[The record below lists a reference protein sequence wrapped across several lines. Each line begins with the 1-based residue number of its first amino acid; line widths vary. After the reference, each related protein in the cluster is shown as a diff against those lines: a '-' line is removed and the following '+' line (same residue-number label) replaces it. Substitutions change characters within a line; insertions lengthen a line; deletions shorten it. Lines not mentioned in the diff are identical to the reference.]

1 MGIPQGFLNHSTES
15 PDMKNLQSAKL
26 RRKIRSRS
34 AWTYRHQTQ
43 VEALESRTM
52 LSTAAVAA
60 SYAQIPMSFEANA
73 GQTAAQVQYLA
84 RGAGYTVFLTPDEAV
99 VSLEPTNAQGSS
111 GAVVQMQW
119 VGANGA
125 SPLVA
130 EDQLTSTSNYL
141 IGNDP
146 SDWHTTVPNF
156 GQVDE
161 QGVYPGVNLTYHG
174 NQQQLE
180 YEFTIEPG
188 TSPAVIRLAITG
200 AESIAL
206 DAQGDLVLQTVA
218 GDLEEPAPVLYQEI
232 DGARQ
237 AVSGNYVLE
246 PDGQVGFAVGAYDAS
261 QPLVIDPTLA
271 YSSFLGG
278 DGNDQGNAIAV
289 DSAGNVYVTGFT
301 TSDNFPEVGGIPGN
315 LGNQNVFVSKLN
327 AAGTALIYST
337 YIGGEGNSQANGI
350 AVNSAGNAYITGSTD
365 PVEFPTTAGAFMPSS
380 DAENT
385 GFVAELSAD
394 GSALIYSTYLGG
406 TGDDEGTGI
415 AQGNGIA
422 VDSAG
427 NAYVVGTTDSVEFP
441 TTAGAFQTTHGDDD
455 GEDDAFVT
463 KLNAEGSGLIYST
476 YLGGDGN
483 DEGNAIAIDAS
494 GDAFITGSAS
504 SDDFPTTAGAFQTT
518 LQGETNAFVT
528 KLSADG
534 SALIYST
541 YIGGDGDDAGNGIA
555 VNAAGDAYITGTSGS
570 DQFPTTANAFQQTLV
585 MKLSSDYVFVTE
597 LNAAGTALIYST
609 YLAGSYADLGYGIAV
624 DSAGDAWV
632 TGIDGS
638 GDFPTTADAVQP
650 AFIDDSDAFVSELN
664 PDGTALE
671 YSTYLG
677 GTYGDDGD
685 SFDSGQAI
693 AVDSAGNVYV
703 TGLAGS
709 GSFPFQNALQSTFG
723 GGEED
728 AFITKFATGQ
738 VTSFADST
746 TLRSSASSSTIGQMV
761 TFTATVTPGSGSTG
775 TPTGTVTFEEGTTV
789 LGTASLSADG
799 TANFAISTLA
809 LGSDTITAV
818 YSGDTTFA
826 ASSGNTSEAVNQAG
840 TTTTLSASPN
850 STTAGQVVTLTATV
864 APGAGST
871 STPTGIVT
879 FEEGTTVLGTAPVGA
894 DGKAIF
900 TVANLAVGTHT
911 ITAAYGGSADFVAGS
926 GELTLTVAAPAVSSG
941 PTIKSVKRF
950 GFHRMPTVLVL
961 TFDEALD
968 SVTAE
973 NGKNYDIID
982 PNGHRDPIRRA
993 VYDAA
998 TLTVTLNLKE
1008 RISIHHPYQLIVNGA
1023 GPGAVSN
1030 MLGQP
1035 LDSVDAGQSGSSDH
1049 VVLTWRQLVLGD
1061 VSKAFRIRYGLVP
1074 KGPRV
1079 KIPSGAS

>member
-34 AWTYRHQTQ
+34 ARTYRHQTQ
-43 VEALESRTM
+43 VEALESRAM

-60 SYAQIPMSFEANA
+60 SYAQIPMSFEGNA

-99 VSLEPTNAQGSS
+99 VRLESTNAQGSS

-130 EDQLTSTSNYL
+130 QDQLTSTSSYL

-146 SDWHTTVPNF
+146 SDWHTNVPNF

-161 QGVYPGVNLTYHG
+161 QGIYPGVNLTYHG

-188 TSPAVIRLAITG
+188 TSPGVIRLAITG

-206 DAQGDLVLQTVA
+206 DAQGDLVLHTVA

-232 DGARQ
+232 DGVRQ
-237 AVSGNYVLE
+237 AVSGHYVLE
-246 PDGQVGFAVGAYDAS
+246 PDGQVGFAVGAYDAT

-289 DSAGNVYVTGFT
+289 DSAGNVYVTGLT
-301 TSDNFPEVGGIPGN
+301 TSDNFPEVGGISGN
-315 LGNQNVFVSKLN
+315 LGTQNVFVSKLN

-337 YIGGEGNSQANGI
+337 YIGGDGNSQANGI

-380 DAENT
+380 DAEST

-441 TTAGAFQTTHGDDD
+441 TTAGVFQTTHGDDD

-504 SDDFPTTAGAFQTT
+504 SYNFPTTDGAFQTT
-518 LQGETNAFVT
+518 LQGASNAFVT

-541 YIGGDGDDAGNGIA
+541 YIGGDGDDSGNGIA

-570 DQFPTTANAFQQTLV
+570 DQFPTTANAFQQSLV
-585 MKLSSDYVFVTE
+585 TKLSSDYVFVTE
-597 LNAAGTALIYST
+597 LNAGGTALIYST
-609 YLAGSYADLGYGIAV
+609 YLAGSYADFGYGIAV

-632 TGIDGS
+632 TGTDGS

-650 AFIDDSDAFVSELN
+650 AFIDNSDAFVSELN

-677 GTYGDDGD
+677 GTYDDDGA

-703 TGLAGS
+703 TGNAGS
-709 GSFPFQNALQSTFG
+709 GSFPFENALQSTLG
-723 GGEED
+723 GGEDD
-728 AFITKFATGQ
+728 AFIAKFTTGQ
-738 VTSFADST
+738 VTSSADTT

-789 LGTASLSADG
+789 LGTATLGANG
-799 TANFAISTLA
+799 TANFSIATLA
-809 LGSDTITAV
+809 LGSDTITAD
-818 YSGDTTFA
+818 YGGDANFA
-826 ASSGNTSEAVNQAG
+826 ISSGTTPEAVSQAG

-850 STTAGQVVTLTATV
+850 NTTVGQVVTLTATV

-911 ITAAYGGSADFVAGS
+911 IIAAYGGSADFVAGS
-926 GELTLTVAAPAVSSG
+926 GEAHVDGCRPSRLERSHDQ
-941 PTIKSVKRF
+941 KCQ
-950 GFHRMPTVLVL
+950 
-961 TFDEALD
+961 ALWLPQNAD
-968 SVTAE
+968 
-973 NGKNYDIID
+973 
-982 PNGHRDPIRRA
+982 
-993 VYDAA
+993 
-998 TLTVTLNLKE
+998 
-1008 RISIHHPYQLIVNGA
+1008 
-1023 GPGAVSN
+1023 GPGAH
-1030 MLGQP
+1030 L
-1035 LDSVDAGQSGSSDH
+1035 
-1049 VVLTWRQLVLGD
+1049 R
-1061 VSKAFRIRYGLVP
+1061 R
-1074 KGPRV
+1074 
-1079 KIPSGAS
+1079 GA